1 MHIGFHASDFDRH
14 RLDVTPMSI
23 IELRSD
29 TFTQPG
35 PAMRQAMANAVCGD
49 DMLGQD
55 PTVNDL
61 EARICQML
69 GKEAAVFA
77 CSGTQSNQMGVWA
90 QCRNGDELLIE
101 EGGHIANY
109 EGGAPAVLGGVSCR
123 KIRGTRGML
132 SAELLQSVW
141 RPIDQHFSPTRLV
154 CVENTANLGGGVAYP
169 LKQLQGIREWATS
182 RGLSVHMDGARFF
195 NACLAGGY
203 SPAEVAATCDTIS
216 ICFSKGL
223 GCPMGSI
230 LVGSKEVIFHARR
243 ARKIFGGA
251 LRQAGI
257 VAAACVYAL
266 DHHIDRLQVDH
277 DNAKYFAREISTI
290 PGVIIDPRAIET
302 NLVYFEIDSSMAT
315 AEQVAQTLAR
325 REVMVIPLGTQRLRA
340 CTHLDVNREAL
351 QRAAETLREVMSS
364 RPFTTEASGSTS
376 AYSSR

>member
-1 MHIGFHASDFDRH
+1 
-14 RLDVTPMSI
+14 MSV

-29 TFTQPG
+29 TFTQPTPG
-35 PAMRQAMANAVCGD
+35 MRQAIANAICGD
-49 DMLGQD
+49 DMLGED
-55 PTVNDL
+55 PTVNEL

-90 QCRNGDELLIE
+90 QCRTGDELLIE

-132 SAELLQSVW
+132 SAEVLQAAW
-141 RPIDQHFSPTRLV
+141 RPINQHFTPTRLV

-169 LKQLQGIREWATS
+169 LKQLQEIREWATS
-182 RGLSVHMDGARFF
+182 HGLSVHMDGARFF
-195 NACLAGGY
+195 NACIAGGY

-266 DHHIDRLQVDH
+266 DNHLDRLKLDH
-277 DNAKYFAREISTI
+277 DNAQFFAREISTI
-290 PGVIIDPRAIET
+290 PGVIIDPAAIET
-302 NLVYFEIDSSMAT
+302 NLVYFEIDPSVAT
-315 AEQVAQTLAR
+315 ADQVAQAMAR
-325 REVMVIPLGTQRLRA
+325 HKAMIIPLGPQRLRA
-340 CTHLDVNREAL
+340 CTHLDVNRDAL
-351 QRAAETLREVMSS
+351 QRAADILREVMTT
-364 RPFTTEASGSTS
+364 RKFTAESTAPAS

>member
-1 MHIGFHASDFDRH
+1 MP
-14 RLDVTPMSI
+14 VV
-23 IELRSD
+23 ELRSD
-29 TFTQPG
+29 TFTQPTPG
-35 PAMRQAMANAVCGD
+35 MRQAIASAVCGD
-49 DMLGQD
+49 DMLGED

-61 EARICQML
+61 ETRICQML

-90 QCRNGDELLIE
+90 QCRSGDELLIE

-132 SAELLQSVW
+132 SAEVLQAAW
-141 RPIDQHFSPTRLV
+141 RRTDQHFSPTRLV

-169 LKQLQGIREWATS
+169 LKQLQEIREWATS
-182 RGLSVHMDGARFF
+182 HGLSIHMDGARFF

-203 SPAEVAATCDTIS
+203 SPAEVAATSDTVS

-223 GCPMGSI
+223 GCPMGSV
-230 LVGSKEVIFHARR
+230 LVGSQEVIFRARR

-266 DHHIDRLQVDH
+266 DNHLDRLQVDH
-277 DNAKYFAREISTI
+277 DNAKFFAREISTI
-290 PGVIIDPRAIET
+290 PGVIIDPALIQT
-302 NLVYFEIDSSMAT
+302 NLVYFEIDAALAT
-315 AEQVAQTLAR
+315 AEQVATAMAKH
-325 REVMVIPLGTQRLRA
+325 EIMIIPLGPQRLRA
-340 CTHLDVNREAL
+340 CTHLDVSREDL
-351 QRAAETLREVMSS
+351 QRAASTLREVMTS
-364 RPFTTEASGSTS
+364 RAFSVEGPGPASV
-376 AYSSR
+376 YSSR